1 MAGIAEIAYKGKGY
15 LIMDMNEMI
24 AERMNRLAPS
34 GIRKMN
40 EKALAMERAGEP
52 VIHFEIGRP
61 DFDTP
66 EYIKK
71 ACIDSIN
78 AGDVFYTSNFGI
90 AELREAIAEK
100 LRTQNG
106 IDCSASEI
114 LVSVGLTEAV
124 YDVLCSILNEGD
136 EILIPDPVWIN
147 YMNVPKLLGAVPV
160 SYHLREENDY
170 QIDLDEIRGAITPKT
185 KALVI
190 ISPNNPT
197 GGVLSEKVLKE
208 LAEIA
213 SCNNLLVLADEVY
226 ERLIFDDEKHISI
239 ASLPGMKE
247 RTITLNGF
255 SKAYSMTG
263 WRLGYA
269 AAPESLIAVLNK
281 IHQHNTTCATSFVQ
295 KAAVA
300 ALRGEKDEVNGMVR
314 EYQRRRDYAVDA
326 INKIEGISCRRP
338 KGAFYIFINIK
349 KLGKSSAEIAEYLL
363 NEAKLAFVPGD
374 VFGPEGEG
382 YLRMSFAN
390 SYENIVEGCGR
401 LEKAIEKLTAG
412 K

>member
-1 MAGIAEIAYKGKGY
+1 MKER
-15 LIMDMNEMI
+15 I
-24 AERMNRLAPS
+24 AERMERLVPS

-66 EYIKK
+66 DYIKK

-78 AGDVFYTSNFGI
+78 DGDVFYTSNYGTT
-90 AELREAIAEK
+90 ELREAIANK
-100 LRTQNG
+100 LQSQNG
-106 IDCSASEI
+106 IAYKPSEI
-114 LVSVGLTEAV
+114 IVTVGLTEAV
-124 YDVLCSILNEGD
+124 FDVLCSILNEGD
-136 EILIPDPVWIN
+136 EILIPDPVWMN
-147 YMNVPKLLGAVPV
+147 YLNVPKLLGAVPV
-160 SYHLREENDY
+160 SYHLLEENDF
-170 QIDLDEIRGAITPKT
+170 QIDMDEIRRQITERT
-185 KALVI
+185 KAIVI
-190 ISPNNPT
+190 VTPNNPT
-197 GGVLSEKVLKE
+197 GGVLSEENLKE

-213 SCNNLLVLADEVY
+213 VEHDIMVLSDEVY
-226 ERLIFDDEKHISI
+226 ERLLYDDAKHVSI
-239 ASLPGMKE
+239 GSLPGMKE

-295 KAAVA
+295 KAAVT
-300 ALRGEKDEVNGMVR
+300 ALQDEKEEVNDMVR
-314 EYQRRRDYAVDA
+314 EYKRRRDYAVHA
-326 INKIEGISCRRP
+326 INDIKGISCRCP

-349 KLGKSSAEIAEYLL
+349 KLGKSSAELAEYLL
-363 NEAKLAFVPGD
+363 SEAKLAFVPGD

-390 SYENIVEGCGR
+390 SYENIVEGCDR
-401 LEKAIEKLTAG
+401 LKKAIDSITQK
-412 K
+412 

>member
-1 MAGIAEIAYKGKGY
+1 
-15 LIMDMNEMI
+15 MDMNEMI

-213 SCNNLLVLADEVY
+213 SYHNLLVLADEVY

-300 ALRGEKDEVNGMVR
+300 ALRDEKDEVNGMVR

-349 KLGKSSAEIAEYLL
+349 KLGKSSAEITEYLL

-390 SYENIVEGCGR
+390 SYENIVKGCER
-401 LEKAIEKLTAG
+401 LEKAIQKLTAG
-412 K
+412 EMM

>member
-1 MAGIAEIAYKGKGY
+1 
-15 LIMDMNEMI
+15 MDMNEMI

-213 SCNNLLVLADEVY
+213 SYHNLLVLADEVY

-300 ALRGEKDEVNGMVR
+300 ALRDEKDEVNEMVR

-326 INKIEGISCRRP
+326 INKIEGISCRCP

-363 NEAKLAFVPGD
+363 NESKLAFVPGD

-390 SYENIVEGCGR
+390 SYENIVKGCER
-401 LEKAIEKLTAG
+401 LEKAIQKLTAG
-412 K
+412 EMM